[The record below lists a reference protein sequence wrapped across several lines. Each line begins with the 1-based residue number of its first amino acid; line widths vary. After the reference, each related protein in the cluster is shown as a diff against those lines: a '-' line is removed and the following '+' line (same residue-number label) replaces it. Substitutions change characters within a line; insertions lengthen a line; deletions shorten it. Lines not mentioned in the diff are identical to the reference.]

1 MNAKQMLQADS
12 TILIV
17 DDEPLFLNALGELL
31 RPHYH
36 VRVATSGERALA
48 ALSNKPRPDLI
59 LLDVMMQ
66 KMDGFEVMR
75 RIQADESL
83 RDIPVIF
90 ITALHDDDSEQHGLA
105 LGAADYVHK
114 PLKNLTILS
123 RVRAQLDAKAA
134 REMLRKNNLRLTDQ
148 VAQGACA
155 LEQAQEQLLQAEKMA
170 AMGQLAA
177 GIAHEINNP
186 VGFIGS
192 NLTTLETYLQDIFAI
207 VGAYEHA
214 AALESGP
221 AFDTARAMQR
231 DLDFDFIK
239 KDTVDLLAESRD
251 GIGRVRQIVRDL
263 KDFSRMEGTDWQWA
277 DLHKGLDSTLNI
289 VWNELKYHCVVT
301 KNYGVLPKVNC
312 LPNQLN
318 QVFMN
323 LLMNAAQAMAER
335 GTIIITTEPI
345 GDAAVR
351 ISIEDNGRG
360 IPAAS
365 LSRIFDPFYT
375 TKPIGQGTG
384 LGLSLSASIIDH
396 HHGSIEVTSEVGKT
410 VFAITLPVDC
420 SRKQNLSPGS
430 DDR

>member
-1 MNAKQMLQADS
+1 MNANQMQQADS

-36 VRVATSGERALA
+36 IRVANSGERALA
-48 ALSNKPRPDLI
+48 ALVNEPRPDLV
-59 LLDVMMQ
+59 LLDVLMPE
-66 KMDGFEVMR
+66 MDGFEVLR

-83 RDIPVIF
+83 HEIPVIF

-105 LGAADYVHK
+105 LGAVDYVHK
-114 PLKNLTILS
+114 PLKNLTVLS

-134 REMLRKNNLRLTDQ
+134 RDMLRKNNLRLTDQ

-155 LEQAQEQLLQAEKMA
+155 LEQAQKQLLQVEKMA

-186 VGFIGS
+186 VGFVGS

-221 AFDTARAMQR
+221 EFDTARAMQR
-231 DLDFDFIK
+231 DLDYDFIK

-263 KDFSRMEGTDWQWA
+263 KDFSHMGGTDWQWA
-277 DLHKGLDSTLNI
+277 DLHQGLDSTLNI
-289 VWNELKYHCVVT
+289 VWNELKYHCVVS
-301 KNYGVLPKVNC
+301 KKYGALPKVYC

-323 LLMNAAQAMAER
+323 LLVNAAQAMEKR
-335 GTIIITTEPI
+335 GTITITTEPV

-351 ISIEDNGRG
+351 ILIEDNGRG

-375 TKPIGQGTG
+375 TKPVGKGTG
-384 LGLSLSASIIDH
+384 LGLSLSASIIERH
-396 HHGSIEVTSEVGKT
+396 NGLIEVSSEVGKT

-420 SRKQNLSPGS
+420 SSKQDLSSGLS
-430 DDR
+430 V

>member
-1 MNAKQMLQADS
+1 MNAKQMQQADS

-31 RPHYH
+31 RPYFHI
-36 VRVATSGERALA
+36 RVANSGERALA
-48 ALSNKPRPDLI
+48 ALVNEPRPDLV
-59 LLDVMMQ
+59 LLDVLMPE
-66 KMDGFEVMR
+66 MDGFEVLR
-75 RIQADESL
+75 RIQAEESL
-83 RDIPVIF
+83 REIPVIF
-90 ITALHDDDSEQHGLA
+90 ITALHDDDSEQHGLE
-105 LGAADYVHK
+105 LGAVDYVHK
-114 PLKNLTILS
+114 PIKNLTVLS

-134 REMLRKNNLRLTDQ
+134 RDMLRKNNLRLTDQ

-155 LEQAQEQLLQAEKMA
+155 LEQAQKQLLQAEKMA

-186 VGFIGS
+186 IGFVGS
-192 NLTTLETYLQDIFAI
+192 NLTTLASYLQDIFAI
-207 VGAYEHA
+207 VSAYEHA

-221 AFDTARAMQR
+221 EFDTARAMQR
-231 DLDFDFIK
+231 DLDYEFVK

-263 KDFSRMEGTDWQWA
+263 KDFSHMEGNDWQWA
-277 DLHKGLDSTLNI
+277 DLHQGLDSTLNI
-289 VWNELKYHCVVT
+289 VWNELKYHCVVS
-301 KNYGVLPKVNC
+301 KSYGALPKVYC

-323 LLMNAAQAMAER
+323 LLVNAAQAMVER
-335 GTIIITTEPI
+335 GTIIITTEPV
-345 GDAAVR
+345 GDTAVR
-351 ISIEDNGRG
+351 ICIEDNGRG

-375 TKPIGQGTG
+375 TKPVGKGTG
-384 LGLSLSASIIDH
+384 LGLSLSASIIERH
-396 HHGSIEVTSEVGKT
+396 NGLIEVSSEVGKT

-420 SRKQNLSPGS
+420 SSKLGLSSGLS
-430 DDR
+430 V